1 MCLVEYSF
9 ICIVNCNPIELIFY
23 WIIFAII
30 FLKGETN
37 MKRLIKVTVAVSM
50 VMVSL
55 SVMAKPQ
62 TPFVG
67 TKYFQMHKYPQ
78 CDDSTCVSYD
88 SITISKTGK
97 TVIKE
102 HWVSGETS
110 KVYVGP
116 YSDSMYSKNYG
127 ESFTV
132 DGDNIYL
139 LDDDGEEAS
148 DCYQY
153 SDNPSTKTYCAW
165 ELGDS

>member
-1 MCLVEYSF
+1 MNKLLKLF
-9 ICIVNCNPIELIFY
+9 I
-23 WIIFAII
+23 
-30 FLKGETN
+30 
-37 MKRLIKVTVAVSM
+37 
-50 VMVSL
+50 VMLL
-55 SVMAKPQ
+55 SVTSASILAKPNL
-62 TPFVG
+62 PFVG